1 MIMEHLRTTTKVMIV
16 RTLFDPSVP
25 PTTNLHKTIQ
35 QILDLHGEK
44 VILHPSDGRRVLNAL
59 KFFVQDVNTDVLN
72 TLVSSKHIR
81 LREHLRSRL

>member
-1 MIMEHLRTTTKVMIV
+1 MEHLRTTTKVMIL
-16 RTLFDPSVP
+16 RTLFDSSVP

-44 VILHPSDGRRVLNAL
+44 VILHPSDGRRVLHAL
-59 KFFVQDVNTDVLN
+59 KFFVQEVNLDELN
-72 TLVSSKHIR
+72 TLISSKKVR